1 MTIYKIV
8 PNVDDYQSLL
18 AADEALAGSG
28 LLAFNGRSK
37 KGDWPNPLLAMLDNV
52 EAPEPDVLDL
62 GAGNLVF
69 HGRSQ
74 ELMRAKLHDYCEL
87 LPVKW
92 AGHEGEVVNV
102 VSLSDCL
109 DSERTKWVI
118 GRESGKRIRV
128 EKFEFIRA
136 KIPNRLIFKIPER
149 PFELFCTDQFKN
161 LLESHKIIGV
171 DLEPVWQCDAPEM
184 NQPANQ

>member
-1 MTIYKIV
+1 MTIYKIE
-8 PNVDDYQSLL
+8 PNVDDFQSLL
-18 AADEALAGSG
+18 AADEAVARSG

-37 KGDWPNPLLAMLDNV
+37 LADWPNPLLAVLENI
-52 EAPEPDVLDL
+52 EAPEPDIFDL
-62 GAGNLVF
+62 GAGNLVI

-74 ELMRAKLHDYCEL
+74 GLMRREFYDYCEL

-92 AGHEGEVVNV
+92 AGQEGEVVNV
-102 VSLSDCL
+102 VSSSDCL

-118 GRESGKRIRV
+118 GKESGKRIRI
-128 EKFEFIRA
+128 EKFEFFRA

-161 LLESHKIIGV
+161 LLEAHRIVGI
-171 DLEPVWQCDAPEM
+171 DLEPVWQCDAPDS
-184 NQPANQ
+184 PS